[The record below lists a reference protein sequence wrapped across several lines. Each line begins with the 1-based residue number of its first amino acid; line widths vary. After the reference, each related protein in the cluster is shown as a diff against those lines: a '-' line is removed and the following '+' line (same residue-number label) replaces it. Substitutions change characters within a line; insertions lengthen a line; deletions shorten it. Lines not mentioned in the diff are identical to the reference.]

1 MKRFSISIKRKL
13 LITYLIVLLVPSFMI
28 GILSYQSAKNANAKD
43 LMNSALESTKSADNI
58 ISQNIQAKM
67 NDIEYLLKQPN
78 VERAIEDPLGKGG
91 ELKLQLRQ
99 YMDMHQD
106 VKDVVLGIEGGY
118 FVRAS
123 EDPLPQ
129 QYDVTKQN
137 WYVQSLEQGDKP
149 AISPVF
155 QAANG
160 KMAVSI
166 SQAVPSGK
174 GVLSI
179 ELNLDNIRTLT
190 NMKLGNKG
198 YIFITDQDQNYVV
211 HPKYT
216 GKKAEGDFLGPL
228 YGKTEGNF
236 SYTFENEERR
246 LAFTTNRLTG
256 WKVAGSMFEADIEAS
271 ARGIRN
277 SVVIVMAISILAA
290 LAIIFLNIR
299 SIIRPIS
306 KLTQATEKISQ
317 GDLTEKIDTSS
328 RDEIGNLSR
337 HFQAMVD
344 NLRSMIVNVQE
355 ITGQVSLSAK
365 GLSTGADQTTKAIES
380 VTEAIQEVAAG
391 SEQQLRSVEKSMGS
405 MDVMSTQSETIRS
418 HMDDASSKME
428 RTTRSAEEGNAA
440 VEDVTGKMGEIH
452 ITVRELDEVVAHMN
466 ERTGRIGEIVTLM
479 AEIAKQTNLLALNAS
494 IEAARAGEHG
504 KGFAVVAVEVRKLAE
519 QSGHSAQRIE
529 DLVTGMRSEMQRVL
543 AAMGDAKGRVAE
555 GMEAAEIT
563 GKSFTRILK
572 AVQGAAEGIH
582 SAAEASRELA
592 RNGESAVEAIRQIRS
607 LSEVAADNTQSVS
620 ASAQE
625 QLASIEEIASS
636 AEHLSSLAEKLQ
648 NLVAKFKI
656 S

>member
-1 MKRFSISIKRKL
+1 M
-13 LITYLIVLLVPSFMI
+13 TYLIVLLVPSFMI
-28 GILSYQSAKNANAKD
+28 GILSYQSAKNANAKE

-67 NDIEYLLKQPN
+67 NDIEYLLKQPHL
-78 VERAIEDPLGKGG
+78 ERAIGDPLGKGG
-91 ELKLQLRQ
+91 ELKLQLRE
-99 YMDMHQD
+99 YMDMHSD

-137 WYVQSLEQGDKP
+137 WYIQSLKQGDKP
-149 AISPVF
+149 VVSPVF

-166 SQAVPSGK
+166 SQAAPSGK

-216 GKKAEGDFLGPL
+216 GKKAEGEFLKPL
-228 YGKTEGNF
+228 YGKSEGNF

-271 ARGIRN
+271 AHGIRN
-277 SVVIVMAISILAA
+277 SVIIVMTASILAA
-290 LAIIFLNIR
+290 LAIIFLNVR

-306 KLTQATEKISQ
+306 KLTQATERISQ
-317 GDLTEKIDTSS
+317 GDLTARIDTSS
-328 RDEIGNLSR
+328 RDEIGHLSR

-365 GLSTGADQTTKAIES
+365 GLSTSADQTTQAIET

-391 SEQQLRSVEKSMGS
+391 SEQQLRSVEQSMGS
-405 MDVMSTQSETIRS
+405 MDIMSTQSERIRT

-452 ITVRELDEVVAHMN
+452 ATVHELDEVVMHMS

-479 AEIAKQTNLLALNAS
+479 AEIAKQTNLLALNAPS
-494 IEAARAGEHG
+494 RRRVQVSTGKALRSWPSRSASWRNSPAIRRSASKNWWRACVRKCSGCLRRWEMPRAGWPKAWKPQTLRADRSPG
-504 KGFAVVAVEVRKLAE
+504 SSKRFKARRKASTPRRKLRESLRGTVKAPWRRSAI
-519 QSGHSAQRIE
+519 SGACRRWRPI
-529 DLVTGMRSEMQRVL
+529 
-543 AAMGDAKGRVAE
+543 
-555 GMEAAEIT
+555 
-563 GKSFTRILK
+563 
-572 AVQGAAEGIH
+572 
-582 SAAEASRELA
+582 
-592 RNGESAVEAIRQIRS
+592 IRS
-607 LSEVAADNTQSVS
+607 RYRLPPRNSLRPSKKS
-620 ASAQE
+620 
-625 QLASIEEIASS
+625 LLPPSI
-636 AEHLSSLAEKLQ
+636 
-648 NLVAKFKI
+648 
-656 S
+656 